1 LSTFG
6 GSTLSCRIGAQVLD
20 IVEEEGLMENARQ
33 MGNKLRLGLDVLQQK
48 HSLIGDVRGF
58 GLFIGVE
65 LVLDRQSK
73 APATQVASYLKDR
86 LRERRILLGT
96 EGPADNILKIR
107 PPLTIEE
114 GDVAMLLQ
122 VLDDTLSEAQ
132 CLLENEL

>member
-1 LSTFG
+1 
-6 GSTLSCRIGAQVLD
+6 
-20 IVEEEGLMENARQ
+20 